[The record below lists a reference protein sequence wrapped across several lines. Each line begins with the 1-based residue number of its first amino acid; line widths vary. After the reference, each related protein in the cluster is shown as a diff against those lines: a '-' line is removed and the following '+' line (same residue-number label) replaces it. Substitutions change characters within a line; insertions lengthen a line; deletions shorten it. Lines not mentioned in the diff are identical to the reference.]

1 MIKITNRKIEEMAQ
15 RYGGI
20 EVIFVNIKT
29 GEVRFLMDL
38 DQMVGMDFEDLAKK
52 EYEKIEAEREDWVRL
67 KNLNSREE
75 FQIMESFIP
84 KVRTKR
90 IRDRLQLAL
99 TGYKPFRN
107 FKDQIH
113 QMALER
119 DEWFE
124 HRTLHNINHIR
135 DFLEFRLKDTG
146 IELEEDTSLRNQVN
160 ENNIAPPS
168 YGSNSIRTFIGA
180 KDFAQ
185 SRQFYREL
193 GFTEFAISEK
203 MSYFEVSDEMGFY
216 LQKYFVKDW
225 VDNSMIFLEV
235 DDVEKCHADISAR
248 DLPSKYKTVR
258 LSDIKTDD
266 WGREFF
272 LHDPSGVLW
281 HFGKFN

>member
-99 TGYKPFRN
+99 TGYKP
-107 FKDQIH
+107 
-113 QMALER
+113 L
-119 DEWFE
+119 
-124 HRTLHNINHIR
+124 
-135 DFLEFRLKDTG
+135 
-146 IELEEDTSLRNQVN
+146 
-160 ENNIAPPS
+160 
-168 YGSNSIRTFIGA
+168 
-180 KDFAQ
+180 
-185 SRQFYREL
+185 
-193 GFTEFAISEK
+193 
-203 MSYFEVSDEMGFY
+203 
-216 LQKYFVKDW
+216 
-225 VDNSMIFLEV
+225 
-235 DDVEKCHADISAR
+235 
-248 DLPSKYKTVR
+248 
-258 LSDIKTDD
+258 
-266 WGREFF
+266 
-272 LHDPSGVLW
+272 
-281 HFGKFN
+281 